1 MFDPDTALC
10 EKWVMHSGQRLGGR
24 GPPNYGIIPKWEL
37 SPNYPAFGI
46 ILKLSSD
53 CRDADRSRW
62 SYWFSVM
69 RSLLYLL
76 SIHYLLLIALVVLEM
91 RIIGCK
97 KSDYGISIHRRVVT
111 ALAEVHIVGL
121 GSDSRLWERTSYAP
135 SCLTSK
141 SRCYWMKIDR
151 SWGTAEAAVRQLCQR
166 QKPQKS
172 LRHVSNAMIKL
183 GTSCLFLL

>member
-53 CRDADRSRW
+53 CRNADRSRW

-76 SIHYLLLIALVVLEM
+76 SIHYLLLIAMVVLEM

-97 KSDYGISIHRRVVT
+97 KSDYMASLNPQESCHCIGRGPYSWPGVRQSSLRKDFVC
-111 ALAEVHIVGL
+111 ALLSHIQVKML
-121 GSDSRLWERTSYAP
+121 L
-135 SCLTSK
+135 
-141 SRCYWMKIDR
+141 KIDR
-151 SWGTAEAAVRQLCQR
+151 SSGTAEAAVRQLCQR